1 MSTFTCET
9 ATQSD
14 SFIVRTRGYLDE
26 GGGRATREAVEAA
39 LPQGF
44 RRLILNLGGSPV
56 INSQGITQLLE
67 IAEQVVMRRKSKLA
81 FVGLTDLQRNV
92 FNVMGL
98 LRLGKAFADEAAALG
113 DGGSA

>member
-9 ATQSD
+9 ALQGE
-14 SFIVRTRGYLDE
+14 SFVVRSRGYLDE
-26 GGGRATREAVEAA
+26 EGGRALREAVEVAI
-39 LPQGF
+39 PQGF
-44 RRLILNLGGSPV
+44 RRLILNLSGSAV

-67 IAEQVVMRRKSKLA
+67 IAELVVMRRKSKLA

-98 LRLGKAFADEAAALG
+98 LRLGKAYADEAAALG
-113 DGGSA
+113 DGG